1 MLIFLDHGPNFLKS
15 NHHIYPYFI
24 FQRSL
29 YAYFFHPPYS
39 EGKSLQ
45 GEPVLNIQNT
55 ALMNLLLL
63 CAKPHHVPSL
73 PGK

>member
-1 MLIFLDHGPNFLKS
+1 MRQNL
-15 NHHIYPYFI
+15 
-24 FQRSL
+24 
-29 YAYFFHPPYS
+29 FFHPPYS

-63 CAKPHHVPSL
+63 CAKPPHVPSL